1 MYIYMD
7 KSEVGMVAQR
17 VNKPLIKTL
26 KSPTLKCL
34 GGPEF
39 LSFGPNFLLMHPG
52 KQELRPKYVSFSHS
66 HGRPG

>member
-1 MYIYMD
+1 MD

-34 GGPEF
+34 GGSRIPQLWTQLPVNASWEA
-39 LSFGPNFLLMHPG
+39 GV
-52 KQELRPKYVSFSHS
+52 KA
-66 HGRPG
+66 